1 MKGTRYLRAT
11 ARAVKFEILV
21 WEWIT
26 QGLFSFTNLLTILY
40 ERLRLTGVFSVE
52 RGVYMLYSVF
62 TQLVRVYAAG

>member
-1 MKGTRYLRAT
+1 MNGTRYFFET

-40 ERLRLTGVFSVE
+40 ERLRLMGSFC
-52 RGVYMLYSVF
+52 
-62 TQLVRVYAAG
+62 